1 MLNGIM
7 SNLMGLFTDI
17 PGLLLRVPV
26 VLLAL
31 TCHEVAHG
39 WVAYKCGDPTAKS
52 LGRLTLNP
60 LKHLDPIGTI
70 CMFLFGFGWAKPVP
84 INTRYFNKP
93 KQGMALTA
101 LAGPAANV
109 LLSFLGLFLLE
120 TLQRIFLGT
129 GLLAEY
135 GGTLYIMSESS
146 FVANMVNYSLYFLNL
161 FFQLNIYLAVFN
173 MIPIPPLDGSRV
185 LNIFLPD
192 RIYFGMMR
200 YEQYIQI
207 ILMIALWSGI
217 LTTPLMWVMD
227 KVTGAM
233 IFLIELLP
241 FF

>member
-1 MLNGIM
+1 ML
-7 SNLMGLFTDI
+7 FQ
-17 PGLLLRVPV
+17 LLRGNFDFASIVAEILA
-26 VLLAL
+26 VLLIVFL
-31 TCHEVAHG
+31 ILPFHEWAH
-39 WVAYKCGDPTAKS
+39 AFTASLLGDKAIKYR
-52 LGRLTLNP
+52 GRLSLNP
-60 LKHLDPIGTI
+60 LSHIDPMGAL
-70 CMFLFGFGWAKPVP
+70 CLLLFGFGWAKPVP

-135 GGTLYIMSESS
+135 GGTLYVMSESS